1 MAHRER
7 SPHEPTGPRLAR
19 IRWLMCYNA
28 PTPRAAHEQQMN
40 AEQGNGV
47 FRPTR
52 RQAGLIS
59 LAAILAGLRQA
70 LAQDELRVVI
80 SADDATE
87 LITSDLKRLRL
98 AEPAE
103 FVFVKT
109 DAQTFEQLFP
119 PGDPGRALA
128 MLRLRLIVLSAA
140 RRTFG
145 DMPSAAVL
153 RGDGTAD
160 FVTLINADC
169 K

>member
-1 MAHRER
+1 
-7 SPHEPTGPRLAR
+7 
-19 IRWLMCYNA
+19 
-28 PTPRAAHEQQMN
+28 MN
-40 AEQGNGV
+40 AKRDIGV

-59 LAAILAGLRQA
+59 LAAILAELRQA

-87 LITSDLKRLRL
+87 IITRDLKRLRL

-119 PGDPGRALA
+119 GDPGRALA
-128 MLRLRLIVLSAA
+128 MLRLRLIVLAAA
-140 RRTFG
+140 RRAFG
-145 DMPSAAVL
+145 DMPSSAVL

-160 FVTLINADC
+160 FDTLINADC
-169 K
+169 KIFGLTLRSHVLRYAPVPPL

>member
-1 MAHRER
+1 MSQRVRASRG
-7 SPHEPTGPRLAR
+7 SVAS
-19 IRWLMCYNA
+19 CYNV
-28 PTPRAAHEQQMN
+28 PYRRGPAHEQQMN
-40 AEQGNGV
+40 AEQGNGI

-87 LITSDLKRLRL
+87 LITTDLKRLRL

-109 DAQTFEQLFP
+109 DAQAFEQLF

-128 MLRLRLIVLSAA
+128 MLRLRLI
-140 RRTFG
+140 
-145 DMPSAAVL
+145 
-153 RGDGTAD
+153 
-160 FVTLINADC
+160 
-169 K
+169 

>member
-1 MAHRER
+1 
-7 SPHEPTGPRLAR
+7 
-19 IRWLMCYNA
+19 
-28 PTPRAAHEQQMN
+28 MN
-40 AEQGNGV
+40 AEQGNGI

-109 DAQTFEQLFP
+109 DAQAFEQLFP

-160 FVTLINADC
+160 FDTLINADC
-169 K
+169 NIFGLTLRSHVLRYAPVPSP